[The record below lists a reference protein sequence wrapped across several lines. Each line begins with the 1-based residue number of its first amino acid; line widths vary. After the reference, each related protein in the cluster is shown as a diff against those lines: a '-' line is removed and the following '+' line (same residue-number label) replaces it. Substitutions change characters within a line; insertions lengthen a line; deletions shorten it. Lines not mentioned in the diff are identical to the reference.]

1 MSLRPGT
8 PSDTVL
14 YSILYK
20 WLSVAL
26 LIGGM
31 VAVLWVYRDYGI
43 IWDEPNHH
51 SYGEGILAYFSG
63 GMDISIFPV
72 PADGQFTADNAF
84 LIYGGLFD
92 TVVAL
97 AVAIFGGDEFET
109 RHLVTAL
116 TGVIGIVGAWKL
128 GYLFGGFRAALITA
142 LILIL
147 EPTYFGMMFNNP
159 KDTPFATGYIWTV
172 YLLIRN
178 LEHLPKI
185 SLGEALKLGLAI
197 GWMTGIRVPG
207 VLGIAYFGLIGT
219 LYFLAPSW
227 FSATETSEQRPFR
240 GFGPLVKSGLIIGGI
255 CYFLM
260 LLCWPWAQQNP
271 LINPYEAYKAFS
283 AFQFWNGFVL
293 FDGAFT
299 RAADLPR
306 HYLFQY
312 LLVKLP
318 DLMLLSVFLGIGLGA
333 YRLVTRPAAIPRL
346 HLSQHG
352 FLIFAIVFPPTYAI
366 LSGAIVYDT
375 VRHFLFIIPVI
386 AVVSGV
392 TLHQLVLLA
401 ERTRPRIAP
410 LALAAIALSLS
421 VQLWINVRLH
431 PHQYVYYN
439 SFAGGLAGADG
450 IYETDYWANSYKEA
464 VERMLAFVE
473 RTEPEGY
480 STKEYRVN
488 ICGPF
493 LSGAH
498 YLPENFKVVPSP
510 QEADFFV
517 AFTRVNCH
525 KSVLGPTVASVNRMG
540 VLLSVVKDLRTDP
553 VEPDSDG

>member
-1 MSLRPGT
+1 MSLHPDA
-8 PSDTVL
+8 PSETVPN
-14 YSILYK
+14 SIIYK
-20 WLSVAL
+20 WLSIAL

-63 GMDISIFPV
+63 GMDISIFPI

-128 GYLFGGFRAALITA
+128 GYLFGGVRAALITA

-178 LEHLPKI
+178 FEHLPNV
-185 SLGEALKLGLAI
+185 SVGTALKLGLAI

-207 VLGIAYFGLIGT
+207 VLGIAYFGLIGAA
-219 LYFLAPSW
+219 FLVVPSW
-227 FSATETSEQRPFR
+227 FSVTENSEHRADR
-240 GFGPLVKSGLIIGGI
+240 GFVPLLKSGLIICGI

-306 HYLFQY
+306 HYLLQY

-318 DLMLLSVFLGIGLGA
+318 DLMLMSVFLGVVLGV
-333 YRLVTRPAAIPRL
+333 YRLVIRRANIPKL

-352 FLIFAIVFPPTYAI
+352 FLIFAIVFPPGYAI

-386 AVVSGV
+386 AVLSGI

-401 ERTRPRIAP
+401 ERNRPRIAP
-410 LALAAIALSLS
+410 LVLGVVAVSLS
-421 VQLWINVRLH
+421 VQLWINIRLH

-439 SFAGGLAGADG
+439 SFTGGLAGADG

-464 VERMLAFVE
+464 VEGMLAFVE
-473 RTEPEGY
+473 RTEPEAFA
-480 STKEYRVN
+480 SEEYRVN

-498 YLPENFKVVPSP
+498 YLPENFKIVASP

-525 KSVLGPTVASVNRMG
+525 QSVAGITVASVNRMG
-540 VLLSVVKDLRTDP
+540 VLLSVVKDLRTNEAMP
-553 VEPDSDG
+553 NNDG